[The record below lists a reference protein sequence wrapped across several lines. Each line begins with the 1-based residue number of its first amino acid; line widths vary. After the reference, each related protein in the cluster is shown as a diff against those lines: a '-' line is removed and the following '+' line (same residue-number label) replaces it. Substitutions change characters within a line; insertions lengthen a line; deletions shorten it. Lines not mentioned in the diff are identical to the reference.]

1 MCLFV
6 WENPIYVGQ
15 GNPGWG
21 ASCSQMSTFSTDI
34 CTRWANTSLTD
45 ADAAG
50 GASTLWMRIMRVD
63 GPEQDRWANV
73 SPNIHTHTG
82 GAGKGTIRLKRS
94 WKWAVRLLQQPC
106 QPLLYPKVEKVGL
119 NTEYESTPD
128 MSTKPPSMFKCQWL
142 TTLQKMNKLFDLFI
156 KCCQEII
163 FVPKNLFTTLFYL
176 PCL

>member
-15 GNPGWG
+15 GNPRWG

-34 CTRWANTSLTD
+34 CTRLANTSLTD

-82 GAGKGTIRLKRS
+82 GTGKGTIRLKRS

-128 MSTKPPSMFKCQWL
+128 MSTKPDYSSENELAVWSVH
-142 TTLQKMNKLFDLFI
+142 KMLPGNHF
-156 KCCQEII
+156 CSQERC
-163 FVPKNLFTTLFYL
+163 LFTTLFYL